1 MGVNGTSRG
10 AYGVYE
16 AARGRDIGESSG
28 DAGRFGEK
36 TECNIDWLATTRCK
50 AQITPNARAPK
61 TEDARCMQINNRADA
76 PVVYRILP
84 TQSLLTLRIPF
95 PFPCLESRKRCDV
108 RCQVV
113 DSVNIVVDEDAE
125 DI

>member
-1 MGVNGTSRG
+1 
-10 AYGVYE
+10 
-16 AARGRDIGESSG
+16 
-28 DAGRFGEK
+28 
-36 TECNIDWLATTRCK
+36 
-50 AQITPNARAPK
+50 
-61 TEDARCMQINNRADA
+61 MQINNRADA

-84 TQSLLTLRIPF
+84 TQSLLTLRI